1 MKNGLFYLFS
11 YSYEILICP
20 DAKFKGTNMGKT
32 KETEFADYDD
42 ELLDEEEDCVEPDL
56 ADVDVDDLLEDE
68 ETPGFKRTW
77 RDAEKYK
84 EIRELYKII
93 NDDLYTGFEADEFPD
108 EDGQ

>member
-1 MKNGLFYLFS
+1 
-11 YSYEILICP
+11 
-20 DAKFKGTNMGKT
+20 MGKT

-42 ELLDEEEDCVEPDL
+42 ALLDEEEDFVEPDL
-56 ADVDVDDLLEDE
+56 ADEEVDDLLDEE

-93 NDDLYTGFEADEFPD
+93 NDDLYTGFDEEEFPD
-108 EDGQ
+108 MDEQ

>member
-1 MKNGLFYLFS
+1 M
-11 YSYEILICP
+11 
-20 DAKFKGTNMGKT
+20 AKT

-42 ELLDEEEDCVEPDL
+42 ALLDEEEDFVEPDL
-56 ADVDVDDLLEDE
+56 ADDDVEDLLDEE

-93 NDDLYTGFEADEFPD
+93 NDDLYTGFDEEEFPD
-108 EDGQ
+108 REE